1 MQLFITFLNS
11 CAWINRF
18 KVLVCYRIATSYE
31 RANYG
36 IFIEVAKI
44 GDQATTKTSPGQEK
58 KACRKRF
65 LVAKQPVLENSKF
78 FNVFE
83 GFLEN
88 NTEGGQNT

>member
-58 KACRKRF
+58 KKPEDKYF
-65 LVAKQPVLENSKF
+65 LLPNSQFWKIQKF
-78 FNVFE
+78 SM
-83 GFLEN
+83 FLKAS
-88 NTEGGQNT
+88 